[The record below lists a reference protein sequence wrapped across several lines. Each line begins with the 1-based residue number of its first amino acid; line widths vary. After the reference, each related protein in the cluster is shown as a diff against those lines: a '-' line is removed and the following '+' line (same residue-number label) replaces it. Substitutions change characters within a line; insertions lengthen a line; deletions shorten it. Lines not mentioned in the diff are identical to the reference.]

1 MPGRLEYDEA
11 MLFST
16 IRLKI
21 QDADLKQGKVE
32 MLSAQTAQGVMDRP
46 WGIEGGFAVVYK
58 FRRKSGSLCAL
69 RCFRVPMKPD
79 TQFRYERLGPY
90 FHAHA
95 PDITAGFRYY
105 DAAILVKEQGKQ
117 QNQAFPV
124 IEMDW
129 IDGPTLVEKVDELCQ
144 KRSRR
149 ALKDLAERWLA
160 LLNVMQRAQIAH
172 GDLAGVNVMVRDD
185 GRLVLIDY
193 DGTYI
198 PEFAGLTPV
207 LVGQEDFQHPQ
218 MSQRGFDEHID
229 AFSALVIYTAL
240 VALAVKP
247 DLWDTYAKFDAK
259 HKLVDTNM
267 LFRKQDFQDPQQSAL
282 FKDLEH
288 LGDTHVQAMAR
299 ELKRICQLPVN
310 AVRFPF
316 TLVDPLYQQKQ
327 ALAGL
332 SSALQADDD
341 ERIAASW
348 LPVLEQ
354 YPPAQRHR
362 ARVQL
367 AQQRIAA
374 LSTFRAA
381 LATGDLQSIVDSYN
395 GPVLN
400 ASSSISSEEH
410 LLLSL
415 ADAFLRACADD
426 NDDAP
431 DIADRIVREIKGV
444 HIILTNQQ
452 QQLLTQMRQRKHAR
466 LALFQAFQSRGVAQ
480 IAATYPFLRYTTTT
494 LERQRIEHAAAFMQ
508 AYAASDD
515 QAFLDAY
522 ESLRQDPDPDFFVLH
537 ADQQHRVTL
546 LQKHDEVL
554 HLFRQAL
561 MSRSPWRVVRAY
573 NTILDTSAQATPTE
587 REQLSLARL
596 LTEALRSGDYN
607 QLLAADSALQQSAHR
622 AFFALTPEERQ
633 RFAQAHEQERAVHAF
648 HAALQGKRPAEI
660 VAAYTPLLETA
671 LSQEELEQL
680 DVARR
685 FVHAWREDDDAAL
698 LAVNPAL
705 RSKFFVLTPQEQQR
719 LALAQQR
726 VQALSKVRQVLHATP
741 EDAQAIS
748 EAYDHTLLDSSSA
761 LRADERELVDAAIKY
776 SAMYEG
782 VQAGLRAN
790 DDDLIRHAF
799 DPVLAQRFAGITPI
813 EQQRID
819 KAMVTQNL
827 EDLLNGEA
835 YEQAIQLARSLQQ
848 TPGYSLSPSLIFKLK
863 RATLRFIRTQD
874 LCGLRVQIEEYNNTN
889 YATVF
894 WQWPAH
900 PFIQVGLLTWQTRTW
915 PERPSDQRL
924 NDPNWPH
931 IWVRRKNNVLYSKQ
945 TFPIGN
951 ETHIYVKSYAAI
963 LEGWEQNEKWRFSE
977 GRDPTSYAESINAQ
991 GIRRIQ

>member
-11 MLFST
+11 MLFSA

-32 MLSAQTAQGVMDRP
+32 MLSAKTAQGVMDRP

-95 PDITAGFRYY
+95 PDITAGFQYY
-105 DAAILVKEQGKQ
+105 DAAILVKEQGKP

-160 LLNVMQRAQIAH
+160 LLNVMQQAQIAH

-282 FKDLEH
+282 FKDLEQ

-327 ALAGL
+327 ALAEL

-362 ARVQL
+362 TRVQL

-395 GPVLN
+395 GSALD

-415 ADAFLRACADD
+415 ANAFLQACADD
-426 NDDAP
+426 NDDAS
-431 DIADRIVREIKGV
+431 DIADKIVREIKGV
-444 HIILTNQQ
+444 QIVFTNRQ
-452 QQLLTQMRQRKHAR
+452 QQLLALLRQRKHAR
-466 LALFQAFQSRGVAQ
+466 QALSQAFQSRDVVQ
-480 IAATYPFLRYTTTT
+480 IAATHPFLRYTTTT
-494 LERQRIEHAAAFMQ
+494 VERQRIEHAAAFMQ

-515 QAFLDAY
+515 QAFLAAY
-522 ESLRQDPDPDFFVLH
+522 EGLRQDPDPDFFILH

-561 MSRSPWRVVRAY
+561 TSRSPWRVIRAY
-573 NTILDTSAQATPTE
+573 NTILDTSAQVTPLE

-596 LTEALRSGDYN
+596 LTEALRSSDYK
-607 QLLAADSALQQSAHR
+607 QLLAADSALLQSPHR

-633 RFAQAHEQERAVHAF
+633 RFAQAHEQERAVQAF
-648 HAALQGKRPAEI
+648 HAALQSKRPMEI
-660 VAAYTPLLETA
+660 VAAYTPLLEMA

-685 FVHAWREDDDAAL
+685 FVHAWCEDDDEAL
-698 LAVNPAL
+698 LAVNPA
-705 RSKFFVLTPQEQQR
+705 SKFFVLTPQEQRR

-748 EAYDHTLLDSSSA
+748 EAYDRTLLNSSSA

-819 KAMVTQNL
+819 KAMVMQTL
-827 EDLLNGEA
+827 ENLLNSGA

-848 TPGYSLSPSLIFKLK
+848 AQSHSLSSSLVFKLK
-863 RATLRFIRTQD
+863 RATLRFIRAYD
-874 LCGLRVQIEEYNNTN
+874 LCKLVVQIDEYNNTN
-889 YATVF
+889 YATVS

-900 PFIQVGLLTWQTRTW
+900 PLIQVGLLVWHTKMW
-915 PERPSDQRL
+915 PERPSDLRL

-931 IWVRRKNNVLYSKQ
+931 IWIRRKNNVLYDKQ

-951 ETHIYVKSYAAI
+951 ETYICVKSYTAI
-963 LEGWEQNEKWRFSE
+963 LDAWDHDERWRFSD
-977 GRDPTSYAESINAQ
+977 GRDPTSYAEAIGSSAV
-991 GIRRIQ
+991 RRSQ